1 MIGRKLVMQDKVTL
15 IVKTFE
21 RPQCIQRL
29 VYSIKMIYPNL
40 RIIVADD
47 SRESRLISG
56 VEHLQMPYDSGVSAG
71 RNLALSKVDTPYVV
85 TLDDDFVF
93 NDRTELKRWLEILE
107 TTNLDIIGGNVDGH
121 PNYHASLHIENNA
134 LVFKPESV
142 GHENG
147 FALWN
152 IVLQFWMGKTE
163 KIREI
168 GGWDDEFKTVDHI
181 IFFARSIGKIKIGHC
196 PEIGVGHMPIQD
208 PQCYQH
214 RNGRMQQYLCL
225 LMDRLG
231 VNRVI
236 DVHGRT
242 LYTYDGCAI
251 Q

>member
-1 MIGRKLVMQDKVTL
+1 MQDKVTL

-21 RPQCIQRL
+21 RPQCLSRL
-29 VYSIKMIYPNL
+29 IYSIKMIYPNL

-47 SRESRLISG
+47 SRESRPIAG
-56 VEHLQMPYDSGVSAG
+56 VKHLRMPYDSGVSAG
-71 RNLALSKVDTPYVV
+71 RNLALSKVDTPYVI

-93 NDRTELKRWLEILE
+93 NDRTKLERWLGILE
-107 TTNLDIIGGNVDGH
+107 NTNLDLIGGNVDGH
-121 PNYHASLHIENNA
+121 PNYFASLHIVDDA
-134 LVFKPESV
+134 LVFKPEPV
-142 GHENG
+142 GKEGN
-147 FALWN
+147 FLLWN
-152 IVLQFWMGKTE
+152 IVLQFWMGRTE

-196 PEIGVGHMPIQD
+196 PDVGVGHMPIQD
-208 PQCYQH
+208 PKYYQH
-214 RNGRMQQYLCL
+214 RNGRMQQYLRL
-225 LMDRLG
+225 LMDKLG

-242 LYTYDGCAI
+242 LYTYDGHAV